1 MYMMT
6 LCDTLSF
13 PIAQKVRTE
22 YDCVKTGNKLSQ
34 KINKTH
40 ALYVI
45 NDNLINFFVKN
56 MYYKALDISDYFIEN
71 NREILRPGRS
81 FERNKKPK
89 KHFYTNYKPL

>member
-1 MYMMT
+1 MMT

-22 YDCVKTGNKLSQ
+22 YDSAKTGNKLSQ

-45 NDNLINFFVKN
+45 KDNLINFFVKN
-56 MYYKALDISDYFIEN
+56 MYYKALDISESLSK
-71 NREILRPGRS
+71 ILCLGRFSSGQNFMS
-81 FERNKKPK
+81 FEKSNLLK
-89 KHFYTNYKPL
+89 

>member
-1 MYMMT
+1 MMT

-22 YDCVKTGNKLSQ
+22 YDSAKTGNKLSQ

-45 NDNLINFFVKN
+45 KDNLINFFVKN

-89 KHFYTNYKPL
+89 KRFYTNYKPL